1 MTKKRLTVNVD
12 AELIPAAK
20 RHARERGVSLSS
32 LVEQSLRELSGGDGA
47 TADTAGNDGG
57 GEHGYNAQNRRLDRL
72 EPLKPN
78 QGADTWADRWAGT
91 LRGKLTPPT
100 GDDPRYEYLW
110 YKWRL
115 YESDDDD
122 QRSPAEQEEAREA
135 FMKRWRG
142 TLEDGPVSPSGEGRT
157 ASLSGSLDP

>member
-1 MTKKRLTVNVD
+1 MKKRLTVNVD
-12 AELIPAAK
+12 AELITTAK

-32 LVEQSLRELSGGDGA
+32 LVEQSLREVSGGDGS
-47 TADTAGNDGG
+47 TADTAGVDDG
-57 GEHGYNAQNRRLDRL
+57 GEHEYNTRNRRLAQL
-72 EPLKPN
+72 EPLQPN
-78 QGADTWADRWAGT
+78 QGADTWAARWAGT

-142 TLEDGPVSPSGEGRT
+142 ELEDRPVSPPGEGRT
-157 ASLSGSLDP
+157 ASLRGILDP

>member
-1 MTKKRLTVNVD
+1 MKKRLTVNVD
-12 AELIPAAK
+12 AELIPPAK
-20 RHARERGVSLSS
+20 RYARARGVSLSS
-32 LVEQSLRELSGGDGA
+32 LVEQSLRDLAGGDRA
-47 TADTAGNDGG
+47 RADTAGDDGG
-57 GEHGYNAQNRRLDRL
+57 ERAYNAQKRRLDQL
-72 EPLKPN
+72 EPLQPN
-78 QGADTWADRWAGT
+78 QGAETWAERWAGT

-142 TLEDGPVSPSGEGRT
+142 ELEDRPVSPPGEGRT
-157 ASLSGSLDP
+157 ASLRGSLDP